1 VQFFLILFK
10 NIRLIQIM
18 VRQKRVQ
25 VFYEH
30 NFRASSSALSFV
42 NSFKQADL
50 VFTVKI
56 HKNHIKLFICCFI
69 NNYLQNQLIPIWR
82 IQLVFTQRS

>member
-1 VQFFLILFK
+1 
-10 NIRLIQIM
+10 M

-30 NFRASSSALSFV
+30 NFWASSYALSFD
-42 NSFKQADL
+42 NSFKQANL

-69 NNYLQNQLIPIWR
+69 
-82 IQLVFTQRS
+82 